1 MIIEFDKD
9 YLRELYT
16 DGRTGDKKHRYQPE
30 VVRGYQKA
38 VFLLSSANSV
48 TDLFRNN
55 ALNYEVLKGD
65 KKGISSVRINRQ
77 YRLEFTV
84 REILGEQIVTVC
96 RLLDISNH
104 YKSFNMETKKTYAP
118 HEIQPSTPIHPGE
131 ILKDELEARGMS
143 QRKFAAVIGVSYSV
157 LNEVINGKRPVTTE
171 YALKIEAATGIPAY
185 IWVNMQSAYNM
196 QTARKDSKLSVI
208 LDNIRKSVAVL

>member
-1 MIIEFDKD
+1 MTIEFDKD

-16 DGRTGDKKHRYQPE
+16 EGKARDKKHRYQPE

-38 VFLLSSANSV
+38 VFLLSSADTI

-65 KKGISSVRINRQ
+65 KQGVSSVRINRQ

-84 REILGEQIVTVC
+84 RDVMNEQIVTVC

-104 YKSFNMETKKTYAP
+104 YK
-118 HEIQPSTPIHPGE
+118 
-131 ILKDELEARGMS
+131 
-143 QRKFAAVIGVSYSV
+143 
-157 LNEVINGKRPVTTE
+157 
-171 YALKIEAATGIPAY
+171 
-185 IWVNMQSAYNM
+185 
-196 QTARKDSKLSVI
+196 
-208 LDNIRKSVAVL
+208 

>member
-1 MIIEFDKD
+1 MYIEFDKD

-16 DGRTGDKKHRYQPE
+16 DGKTSDKKHRYQPE

-55 ALNYEVLKGD
+55 ALNYEVLQGD
-65 KKGISSVRINRQ
+65 KNGTSSVRINRK

-84 REILGEQIVTVC
+84 REVLNEQIITFC

-104 YKSFNMETKKTYAP
+104 YK
-118 HEIQPSTPIHPGE
+118 
-131 ILKDELEARGMS
+131 
-143 QRKFAAVIGVSYSV
+143 
-157 LNEVINGKRPVTTE
+157 
-171 YALKIEAATGIPAY
+171 
-185 IWVNMQSAYNM
+185 
-196 QTARKDSKLSVI
+196 
-208 LDNIRKSVAVL
+208 